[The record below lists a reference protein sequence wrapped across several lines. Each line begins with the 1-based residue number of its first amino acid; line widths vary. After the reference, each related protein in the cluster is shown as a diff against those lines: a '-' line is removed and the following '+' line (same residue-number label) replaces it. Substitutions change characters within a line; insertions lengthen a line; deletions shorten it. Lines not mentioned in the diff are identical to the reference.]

1 MSVADLLHGGRE
13 GEIMTMPMSSCDI
26 CGRFCAGKRETA
38 VHIEVLPKKTVFVNR
53 MLCQRCHGF
62 ARSEFERYR
71 VNLVL
76 ALGIKG
82 GILAIYYGV
91 ASIIKRHKE
100 REEMF

>member
-1 MSVADLLHGGRE
+1 MK
-13 GEIMTMPMSSCDI
+13 MPSLSCDI
-26 CGRFCAGKRETA
+26 CGILCSEKKKTS
-38 VHIEVLPKKTVFVNR
+38 VHIELQSKKTVFVDR
-53 MLCQRCHGF
+53 ILCPRCHGF

-100 REEMF
+100 SEEMF